1 MGGIIILLFKKQNC
15 HPHSAIL
22 HHRFFPVGQWKLQH
36 AKVTKKQLDVE
47 YPIYLCLL
55 ID

>member
-1 MGGIIILLFKKQNC
+1 MGGIIIHLFNKPKC

-22 HHRFFPVGQWKLQH
+22 HHFFPVGQCKLQR
-36 AKVTKKQLDVE
+36 AEVPKKQLNVE

-55 ID
+55 TD